1 MRRRLCCNPAEQRSR
16 AEMRAGVSACV
27 RKEEDLLFL
36 DARPVH
42 AGETRR
48 LEEQKDSARL
58 LCRDER
64 EP

>member
-36 DARPVH
+36 ECQAC
-42 AGETRR
+42 TRWR
-48 LEEQKDSARL
+48 NSAIR
-58 LCRDER
+58 RAKGQR
-64 EP
+64 TITVPR